1 MNNIKRDFS
10 YVFSFKINIFALDV
24 NIIIMNEINRIKA
37 VLAEQEQVNS

>member
-10 YVFSFKINIFALDV
+10 YVFALDV

-37 VLAEQEQVNS
+37 VLAEQETGK